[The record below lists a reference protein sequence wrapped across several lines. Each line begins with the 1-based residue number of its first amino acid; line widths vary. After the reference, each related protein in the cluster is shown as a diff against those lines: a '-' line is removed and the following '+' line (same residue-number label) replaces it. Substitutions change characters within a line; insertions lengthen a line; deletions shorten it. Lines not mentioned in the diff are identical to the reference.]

1 MFSITHEGE
10 GLERVAILRDEAAG
24 SEVRVAVG
32 YGFNVFSFKIRT
44 ESGVADLLYAE
55 EGFPRADLRATAN
68 GTPILVPFPNRIA
81 GGKFTYNCKTYSIP
95 CNDHGVNAIHGFAFD
110 KPWRIVEESPGD
122 SPPSIVGEF
131 EMLRD
136 SPFTDEQW
144 PGNFRV
150 RCELTLYGRQLDQ
163 RFTITNLSDRRIPFG
178 LGTHPY
184 FLLSDDLDQC
194 EIIVNAKT
202 VVELDKTIPT
212 GKTNPVDAETRLALT
227 YMVDGQSGLAPVP
240 IGSRKLDH
248 VFTGLR
254 GESDSSRQV
263 VFPFSHHIIDQK
275 VGHRFLTTIS
285 HFNDFPYVVVY
296 IAPHRKAICI
306 EPYTCVTNAVNLGDW
321 LGPDGPLTGLWHL
334 QPGEER
340 TTTISMSATILDRS
354 EDAE

>member
-1 MFSITHEGE
+1 MFSISHQGE
-10 GLERVAILRDEAAG
+10 GLEHVVILRDDENRT
-24 SEVRVAVG
+24 EVHVAVG
-32 YGFNVFSFKIRT
+32 YGFNAFSFKIGT
-44 ESGVADLLYAE
+44 ENGVADLLYAE
-55 EGFPRADLRATAN
+55 GGFPRADLRATAN

-81 GGKFTYNCKTYSIP
+81 GGKFIYDGKTYTLP

-110 KPWRIVEESPGD
+110 KPWRIVEESTGD
-122 SPPSIVGEF
+122 FPPSIVGEF

-136 SPFTDEQW
+136 SPLTEKHW

-150 RCELTLYGRQLDQ
+150 RCEIKLYGKTLDQ

-184 FLLSDDLDQC
+184 FRLADDLDQC
-194 EIIVNAKT
+194 GIIVDAMSL
-202 VVELDKTIPT
+202 VELEKTIPT
-212 GKTNPVDAETRLALT
+212 GRTTPVDNETRLALPYT
-227 YMVDGQSGLAPVP
+227 FDGLSGLAPVP
-240 IGSRKLDH
+240 IGSRSLDH
-248 VFTGLR
+248 VYTGLR
-254 GESDSSRQV
+254 GESDPQRRV
-263 VFPFSHHIIDQK
+263 VLPFSHHIFDQRN
-275 VGHRFLTTIS
+275 GSTILTTLS

-296 IAPHRKAICI
+296 IPPHRKAICI

-340 TTTISMSATILDRS
+340 TTTISMSATIHRS